1 MRRSAFVLIMM
12 VAGCTTSDRYQITVE
27 ESGSKIVTGTFERSL
42 LEQDPDFKSWFE
54 FRYNEYEVD
63 TTLLHDVFEDVQKI
77 QYIVVAGTWCGDSK
91 REIPHLLKVLDKL
104 HTGRDQ
110 VRFYGVDR
118 SKKSDDGSTEL
129 FQIDR
134 VPTIIVLRNGKEIG
148 RIVERPDET
157 LEKDLVKILS
167 SR

>member
-1 MRRSAFVLIMM
+1 MRLSVFVLIMI
-12 VAGCTTSDRYQITVE
+12 VAGCTTSDQYQITVE

-63 TTLLHDVFEDVQKI
+63 TTLLRDVIEDVQKI
-77 QYIVVAGTWCGDSK
+77 QYVVVAGTWCGDSK
-91 REIPHLLKVLDKL
+91 REIPHLLKILDNL
-104 HTGRDQ
+104 HTARDR

-118 SKKSDDGSTEL
+118 SKKSNDGSTDL

-134 VPTIIVLRNGKEIG
+134 VPTIIVLKDGKEIG
-148 RIVERPDET
+148 RIVERPEET

-167 SR
+167 PQ